1 MADEPTEPGAATEP
15 EPTEP
20 ASGKG
25 GDTPDLA
32 AEVEKWKSL
41 ARKHESQA
49 KANAEA
55 AKKLA
60 ELEDKDKSE
69 LQRLT
74 DAKTTAEREAADAK
88 LTALR
93 LEVALDRAPEGMPV
107 SRIRKL
113 ASRLHGST
121 REELEAD
128 AAELFEEFGAPT
140 KPPAGKP
147 TERLKGGTE
156 PGDEPPPDGAKL
168 AEKILAEGRL

>member
-1 MADEPTEPGAATEP
+1 EPGAATEP

-121 REELEAD
+121 REELE
-128 AAELFEEFGAPT
+128 
-140 KPPAGKP
+140 
-147 TERLKGGTE
+147 
-156 PGDEPPPDGAKL
+156 
-168 AEKILAEGRL
+168 